1 MEIINFFTL
10 SVGHY
15 CLCPYIQFHLKFQFI
30 APQYVM
36 AKNSPF
42 ELKADTKPHGIN
54 LTIRLFFSLFLV
66 FCKAEREETKRK
78 AWHRRVYCS
87 FPPPH
92 IMIRIT
98 ERINQSN
105 SFPVFTWISMY
116 QRACEF
122 TAMVGNGKSFL
133 ANGFREFLQNLS
145 WKFVAKVLLF
155 LETCNTEFCNVLCGK
170 PVILVQLLLDL
181 KIIV

>member
-66 FCKAEREETKRK
+66 FCKAEREEAKRK
-78 AWHRRVYCS
+78 A
-87 FPPPH
+87 
-92 IMIRIT
+92 
-98 ERINQSN
+98 
-105 SFPVFTWISMY
+105 
-116 QRACEF
+116 
-122 TAMVGNGKSFL
+122 
-133 ANGFREFLQNLS
+133 
-145 WKFVAKVLLF
+145 
-155 LETCNTEFCNVLCGK
+155 
-170 PVILVQLLLDL
+170 
-181 KIIV
+181 